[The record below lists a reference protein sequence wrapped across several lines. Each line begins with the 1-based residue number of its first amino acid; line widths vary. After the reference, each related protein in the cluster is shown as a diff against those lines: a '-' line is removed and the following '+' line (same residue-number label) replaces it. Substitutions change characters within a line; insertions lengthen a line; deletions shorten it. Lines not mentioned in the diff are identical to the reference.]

1 MVLVILPVK
10 VKTFS
15 TSFSQYT
22 VAAEISVS
30 KVNPSALLEKVC
42 SLGCGILLSTGYGA
56 AFSTAKVEPGST
68 CAVGLAIIM
77 RCKKTRASH
86 FIGVDVNKVI
96 NLK

>member
-1 MVLVILPVK
+1 MGY
-10 VKTFS
+10 S
-15 TSFSQYT
+15 TFSQYT

-30 KVNPSALLEKVC
+30 KVNPSALLEMC
-42 SLGCGILLSTGYGA
+42 SLGCGILLSRGYGA

-77 RCKKTRASH
+77 GCKKTRASH